1 MSEKNGVEGECE
13 DDELRKEA
21 EGAVGAIELPDIG
34 SATNEELEE
43 FVTKVL
49 RCVASLKSVKIDRAH
64 FLRSELNVVVLRLM
78 RSLRLKRP
86 LSRQGFPLRN

>member
-1 MSEKNGVEGECE
+1 MGEKNGVEGECE

-43 FVTKVL
+43 FVP
-49 RCVASLKSVKIDRAH
+49 R
-64 FLRSELNVVVLRLM
+64 F
-78 RSLRLKRP
+78 
-86 LSRQGFPLRN
+86 